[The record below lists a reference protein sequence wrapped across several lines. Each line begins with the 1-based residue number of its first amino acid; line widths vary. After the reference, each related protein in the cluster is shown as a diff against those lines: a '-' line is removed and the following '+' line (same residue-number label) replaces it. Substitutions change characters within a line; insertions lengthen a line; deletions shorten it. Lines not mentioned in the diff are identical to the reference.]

1 MAKQKKYNNNSK
13 KNKQT
18 RKRGGC
24 GCGISGGK
32 TRLKKQ
38 MKGGSTN
45 LTSLPIRYYHQL
57 NSEEHNPNNPNVIGH
72 STKQFLGGK
81 SKKNKNKKRNNKS
94 RKHKRV
100 IKGGGMLNSILNGT
114 QVNVATGFGTT
125 MGSNMAYNMQNISSN
140 QVDNV
145 TKQPVGDLNNE
156 HSHPLV

>member
-57 NSEEHNPNNPNVIGH
+57 NSEEHNPNNPNVIGN

-81 SKKNKNKKRNNKS
+81 SNKSKNKKNKS
-94 RKHKRV
+94 RKNKKV
-100 IKGGGMLNSILNGT
+100 KGGMLGAILNGS
-114 QVNVATGFGTT
+114 QVNVTT
-125 MGSNMAYNMQNISSN
+125 MGSSMAYNMQQNISNLTDDITN
-140 QVDNV
+140 Q
-145 TKQPVGDLNNE
+145 PAGSINNE

>member
-32 TRLKKQ
+32 TRYKK
-38 MKGGSTN
+38 KVRGGSSN
-45 LTSLPIRYYHQL
+45 LESLPIRYYYQM
-57 NSEEHNPNNPNVIGH
+57 NTEDNNPQNPSAIGN

-100 IKGGGMLNSILNGT
+100 IKGGMLNSILNGT